1 MTTTVL
7 QTFQFFWC
15 PQYEDRIRLSC
26 ATAMPTLWR
35 RKDGQAERETE
46 DNTWLLSHMLSLCL
60 VLSQIASPRFSSS
73 FWVTFTIFHDYLCPH
88 VQTLSLSFTYKVYE
102 SLGLNQTSDP
112 SVESR
117 EKVELRMFEKA
128 NTGKSDRWWLLS
140 LYTVCLLCIYTI
152 HYPWSNIKLIVS
164 LYLKG
169 VPVDWTFRLS
179 WGSCIGFIWWLHC
192 LWCIS

>member
-15 PQYEDRIRLSC
+15 LQYEDRIRLSC

-35 RKDGQAERETE
+35 RKDGKAERETE
-46 DNTWLLSHMLSLCL
+46 DNTWLLTHMLSLCL

-73 FWVTFTIFHDYLCPH
+73 FWVTFTIFLDYLRPH

-128 NTGKSDRWWLLS
+128 NTGKSHTWWLL
-140 LYTVCLLCIYTI
+140 CLLCIYTI
-152 HYPWSNIKLIVS
+152 HYPWSNIKLIVC

-169 VPVDWTFRLS
+169 VRLD
-179 WGSCIGFIWWLHC
+179 
-192 LWCIS
+192 ISSELR